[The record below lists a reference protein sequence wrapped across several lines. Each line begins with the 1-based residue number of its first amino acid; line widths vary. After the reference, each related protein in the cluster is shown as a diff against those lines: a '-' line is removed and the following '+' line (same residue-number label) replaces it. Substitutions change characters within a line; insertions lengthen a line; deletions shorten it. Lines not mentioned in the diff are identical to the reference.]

1 MKTCVLLLLAGCSFG
16 GFSGVAGS
24 GTPKTELRPVTG
36 FTAITV
42 SGAIAV
48 DIGTAGEPRVEIAGD
63 DNLVPLITTEVTGSR
78 LVIRNQK
85 EIRPKVPLVIRIAAP
100 QITELA
106 VSGASSAV
114 LHDVHADNLKLELD
128 GASKLRADGAVHQ
141 LTLEAGGASDADL
154 DQLAVERA
162 TVTVSGS
169 SEAEVAVSK
178 ALDARAQGASSL
190 TYRGDPP
197 ELKQDASGASKITK
211 R

>member
-1 MKTCVLLLLAGCSFG
+1 MKTCVLLLRAGCSFG

-128 GASKLRADGAVHQ
+128 GASTARADPRRSHHDTRQPEAHGAPEPRADGPVHQ
-141 LTLEAGGASDADL
+141 PTLEAGGASDADL
-154 DQLAVERA
+154 DQLAVE
-162 TVTVSGS
+162 
-169 SEAEVAVSK
+169 
-178 ALDARAQGASSL
+178 
-190 TYRGDPP
+190 
-197 ELKQDASGASKITK
+197 
-211 R
+211 